1 MQNDMCESIT
11 RHRVIQPG
19 DGRNARKVLMIDD
32 DTTLRS
38 LARIML
44 AKHHI
49 EVIEAAHGQLGLD
62 MLHDGNFAAVILDL
76 RMPDIDGFAVCRRIR
91 SHAHLQDI
99 PVMVVSGQDDGHCI
113 EEAYESGA
121 TDFLS
126 KPVNWVQ
133 VARKIELLITAK
145 QNSQALQK
153 TRNEQQALYG
163 VIPDTLVRLSM
174 NGTIEHI
181 AAGGDCPRLL
191 VAVLDA
197 LDTDN
202 VAKNKAQCTVRDA
215 LQTLVRQ
222 GGEQSFTLADGNIHR
237 HFQAR
242 ASADMDGSVLVI
254 IRDVT
259 RERENELHLEQLAF
273 VDAGTGLGNRSWIQE
288 RCTLATKALAGLDAQ
303 VEVFRIFV
311 ENADA
316 MRELFNEERFELL
329 MTEMSSRLIHATGA
343 CTYGST
349 SADTFSIGELG
360 RSGPGEFTLVRHVT
374 GTSEPAAGFAVTLTR
389 TLGEVFRIDE
399 LELSARVRVGIATS
413 QAEWPEAE
421 SLFQLAGIAALE
433 NAADGADI
441 CQYDS
446 QFRQRRIGHLD
457 LEARLRNGL
466 RNGELS
472 LHYQPQFGA
481 GHGELTGFE
490 ALARWESE
498 GVAVSPVE
506 FIPVAES
513 SGLILEMGA
522 QVIDLACRQV
532 ANWRARGLAA
542 PVVAVNLSP
551 LQLVQGNLFQSLQ
564 DKLREYKLPPE
575 SIEVEITESSLMETS
590 LVVQQ
595 TLGDIRGSGMKIALD
610 DFGTGYSSL
619 SYLHRYPLDVVKIDR
634 SFVSGLPHGER
645 SEDIIRTIVA
655 MARAMGMQVV
665 AEGVE
670 TREQLQFLHA
680 VGCDFIQGY
689 LTGKPLPAA
698 QATRLLLDVLP
709 DSSRVPVAS

>member
-1 MQNDMCESIT
+1 
-11 RHRVIQPG
+11 
-19 DGRNARKVLMIDD
+19 MIDD

-215 LQTLVRQ
+215 LQKLVRQ

-303 VEVFRIFV
+303 VEVFRIIV

-329 MTEMSSRLIHATGA
+329 MTEMSSRLVHVTGA
-343 CTYGST
+343 CSYGST

-374 GTSEPAAGFAVTLTR
+374 STSEPAARFAVTLTR